1 MPFTPSS
8 VMTTAAP
15 VVAAIPGVWVH
26 TTLPAPGAGAAP
38 GAPAFLAPE
47 ERNRL
52 GHIRQARML
61 LDGRHREYFLDEG
74 RTQFDFPQVRA
85 GGRLVPLYLT
95 YNVLG
100 LISLKG
106 TDLLFGDVPLL
117 RATSPAQQAA
127 LDALVDRCSLHR
139 LLYACAL
146 DASAEGEC
154 FLEACA
160 HRGGV
165 YLRQVPAD
173 EIFPVGGVQP
183 DGQYAAYVRRRVRNV
198 GTDDVPVV
206 LLLEVTYLPGR
217 IERQC
222 FVIDPDGRGRT
233 EVSLESWTSGL
244 GDGGTR
250 GQSDTE
256 TRGAFNGAGRAPD
269 GRFVSLSP
277 PHLVPVSPPLSP
289 VTHTWIGRNTITW
302 IPNQLVRGVA
312 VSDYDGA
319 VELQDA
325 LNAKNSQVGRVLL
338 KHSDP
343 RMAMPEEMFDEQ
355 GNVRTDQDV
364 FAFTDPQR
372 LPRYVTWDAELQ
384 HAMADRAFVLNQLL
398 VRTETSPALLGLR
411 EGAAPEAY
419 KKVRLES
426 FNSLAKAGRKAA
438 FWKSG
443 LARALSVAQDL
454 ENALPNGPRYA
465 RGPIA
470 IELRDGIPMD
480 ELERAQRLAVL
491 RGAGL
496 ISLERALEEQLQD
509 PSAVEKEL
517 ARITAEHPM
526 PTQGPA

>member
-1 MPFTPSS
+1 M
-8 VMTTAAP
+8 MTTVTP
-15 VVAAIPGVWVH
+15 TVAAIPGVWVH
-26 TTLPAPGAGAAP
+26 TTLPAPGGGGADA
-38 GAPAFLAPE
+38 GAPAFLSPD
-47 ERNRL
+47 ERARL
-52 GHIRQARML
+52 DRIRQARML
-61 LDGRHREYFLDEG
+61 LDSRHREYFLDEG

-106 TDLLFGDVPLL
+106 TDLLFGDAPLI
-117 RATSPAQQAA
+117 RAASAAQQAA
-127 LDALVDRCSLHR
+127 LDALAERCSLHR

-160 HRGGV
+160 HRGEV

-173 EIFPVGGVQP
+173 EIFPVGSVQP

-198 GTDDVPVV
+198 GTDDAPVI

-217 IERQC
+217 IERRC
-222 FVIDPDGRGRT
+222 FAVDPDGRGRT
-233 EVSLESWTSGL
+233 EVSLESWTATASESSAANPITPEP
-244 GDGGTR
+244 GGRVGR
-250 GQSDTE
+250 G
-256 TRGAFNGAGRAPD
+256 PD
-269 GRFVSLSP
+269 GRFA
-277 PHLVPVSPPLSP
+277 PLPGAPLAP

-355 GNVRTDQDV
+355 GTVRTDQEV
-364 FAFTDPQR
+364 FAFTDPHR

-398 VRTETSPALLGLR
+398 VRTETSPALLGLK

-470 IELRDGIPMD
+470 IQLRDGIPMD

-509 PSAVEKEL
+509 PAAVEKEL
-517 ARITAEHPM
+517 ARLRAER
-526 PTQGPA
+526 PA

>member
-1 MPFTPSS
+1 MPFTSNH

-15 VVAAIPGVWVH
+15 IVSAIPGVWVH
-26 TTLPAPGAGAAP
+26 TTLPAPGASDAW
-38 GAPAFLAPE
+38 GAPAFLTPD
-47 ERNRL
+47 ERGRL
-52 GHIRQARML
+52 DRIRQARML

-106 TDLLFGDVPLL
+106 TDLLFGDAPLL

-127 LDALVDRCSLHR
+127 VDTLIERCSLHR

-160 HRGGV
+160 HRGEV

-173 EIFPVGGVQP
+173 EIFPLGGVQP

-198 GTDDVPVV
+198 GTDDAPVI

-217 IERQC
+217 IERRC
-222 FVIDPDGRGRT
+222 FAVDPDGRGRT
-233 EVSLESWTSGL
+233 EVSLESWTTTTPENPAT
-244 GDGGTR
+244 DAIAPEPGGRVGR
-250 GQSDTE
+250 G
-256 TRGAFNGAGRAPD
+256 PD
-269 GRFVSLSP
+269 GRYAPLP
-277 PHLVPVSPPLSP
+277 GAPLSP

-325 LNAKNSQVGRVLL
+325 LNAKNIQVGRVLL

-438 FWKSG
+438 FWKAG

-470 IELRDGIPMD
+470 IQLRDGIPMD

-517 ARITAEHPM
+517 ARLGRDGQNRNPVH
-526 PTQGPA
+526 

>member
-1 MPFTPSS
+1 MPFPSNH
-8 VMTTAAP
+8 VTITASPTVSAF
-15 VVAAIPGVWVH
+15 PGVWVH
-26 TTLPAPGAGAAP
+26 TTLPPAIGGASGV
-38 GAPAFLAPE
+38 PAFLTPD
-47 ERNRL
+47 ERDRL
-52 GHIRQARML
+52 DRIRQARML

-74 RTQFDFPQVRA
+74 RTQFDFPRVRA

-106 TDLLFGDVPLL
+106 ADLLFGDAPLL
-117 RATSPAQQAA
+117 RATGPAQQAA
-127 LDALVDRCSLHR
+127 LDALVDRCALHR

-160 HRGGV
+160 HRGEV

-183 DGQYAAYVRRRVRNV
+183 DGQYPAYVRRRVRNV
-198 GTDDVPVV
+198 GTDEAPVI

-222 FVIDPDGRGRT
+222 FLIDPDGRGRT
-233 EVSLESWTSGL
+233 EVSLESWTATAPERSAAIPVTPEP
-244 GDGGTR
+244 GGRVGR
-250 GQSDTE
+250 G
-256 TRGAFNGAGRAPD
+256 PD
-269 GRFVSLSP
+269 GRYAALS
-277 PHLVPVSPPLSP
+277 SPPLAP

-364 FAFTDPQR
+364 FAFTDPHR

-438 FWKSG
+438 FWKAG

-470 IELRDGIPMD
+470 IQLRDGIPMD

-517 ARITAEHPM
+517 TRITH
-526 PTQGPA
+526 QRPA